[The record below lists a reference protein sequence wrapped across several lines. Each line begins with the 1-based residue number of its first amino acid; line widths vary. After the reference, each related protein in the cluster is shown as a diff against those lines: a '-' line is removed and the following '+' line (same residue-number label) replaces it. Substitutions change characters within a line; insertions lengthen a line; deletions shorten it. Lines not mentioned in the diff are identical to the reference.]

1 MIIIIIII
9 LTMIVVKIITMVMI
23 KIIILMITAKLKL
36 RSRSPSPTPRL
47 PKFSAPSGGP
57 LNKTLQKNKRLSL
70 GSLQDTLGSFGSLAS
85 LGQSERKGLTEVP
98 LLNLASMKAQHI
110 GRQI

>member
-9 LTMIVVKIITMVMI
+9 LTMIVVKIIIMVMI
-23 KIIILMITAKLKL
+23 KIILMITAKLKL
-36 RSRSPSPTPRL
+36 RSRSPSPNPRL

-98 LLNLASMKAQHI
+98 LLNLASLKAQHI

>member
-9 LTMIVVKIITMVMI
+9 LTMIVVKIIIMVMV
-23 KIIILMITAKLKL
+23 KIILMITAKLKL
-36 RSRSPSPTPRL
+36 RSRSPSPNPRL